1 MIMDSIKDLF
11 SPAHILH
18 VAQMREKFFSTG
30 SMKGITGVRSEILMG
45 WKMSYESGF
54 REVYQEKPVVHDL
67 KRCQKKSEALMKIAV
82 PYMEKILSFLDQ
94 KSFWLTLLNAD
105 GIILK
110 LIGSP
115 DTIDEL
121 RATGLIEGSDRGE
134 QGPYCGLFHM
144 VYTLKKPFILVST
157 EHASAID
164 DNLAGAACPIID
176 IETKCIIGY
185 IAISGHWW
193 DSHIHTLG
201 LVILAA
207 EAINQQLFLITA
219 NQRMK
224 HLNELV
230 QNKNIELDQ
239 TVEDIDFGII
249 YFDKAGRIIIINTRA
264 IRMLGLRQDKKTL
277 IGTNIRTCLDGR
289 FDMDEVYEKT
299 NNGIEYSSVMSSVDK
314 DGSRRRNR
322 HSLYITVRLT
332 QISNYIMRIKERQWI
347 QQSATR
353 IVYNQPPFQF
363 ENIIGTSE
371 AMQKAKNLARIAAP
385 HDTAVMIL
393 GESGTGKEM
402 FAQAIHNASG
412 RSDGPFIAINCGAI
426 PRTLIESELFGY
438 ERGAFTGA
446 DKNGHPGKFELANGG
461 TLFLDEIGDM
471 AYDVQVSLLRVL
483 QSKEVLRLG
492 SRKPIKIDVRIISA
506 TNQDLEEK
514 IRNHTFRDDLYYRLN
529 VFSILLPPLRER
541 YGDIEQLA
549 NFFLDIYS
557 QRYGKSV
564 CGFSPEALHVLNT
577 YSWPGNIRQLENT
590 VERALLISQD
600 KWIEE
605 TALPLKMQQNQPENT
620 CYKAEPDTEK
630 DGIYKALQK
639 YDFNVTQ
646 AAKLLGI
653 SRPTLYKKMKQYHI
667 EKNKIY

>member
-1 MIMDSIKDLF
+1 MFMNSIRDLF

-18 VAQMREKFFSTG
+18 VAQMREKFFTTG
-30 SMKGITGVRSEILMG
+30 SVRGISGVRSEILMG
-45 WKMSYESGF
+45 WKISYESGF
-54 REVYQEKPVVHDL
+54 REVYQEKPIVHDL
-67 KRCQKKSEALMKIAV
+67 KKCQEKSRTLMEIAV
-82 PYMEKILSFLDQ
+82 PYMQKILSFLDQ

-115 DTIDEL
+115 DMINEL
-121 RATGLIEGSDRGE
+121 KATGLVEGSDRGKR
-134 QGPYCGLFHM
+134 GPYCGLFHM

-176 IETKCIIGY
+176 IETKRIIGY

-193 DSHIHTLG
+193 DSHVHTLG
-201 LVILAA
+201 LAILAA
-207 EAINQQLFLITA
+207 EAINQQLLLVA
-219 NQRMK
+219 SNKRMK
-224 HLNELV
+224 QLNGLV
-230 QNKNIELDQ
+230 QNQNIELNQ

-249 YFDKAGRIIIINTRA
+249 YFNKEGRIISINTRA
-264 IRMLGLRQDKKTL
+264 IRMMGLNQDKKTL
-277 IGTNIRTCLDGR
+277 IGKNIRDCLGNR
-289 FDMDEVYEKT
+289 FEMNGIYEKASVDR
-299 NNGIEYSSVMSSVDK
+299 EYSYVMPNVDK
-314 DGSRRRNR
+314 DGLRRRNR
-322 HSLYITVRLT
+322 QSLYITVKMT
-332 QISNYIMRIKERQWI
+332 HGFNYLMRVKERQWI

-353 IVYNQPPFQF
+353 IVYTQPPFQF
-363 ENIIGTSE
+363 ENIIGSSD

-402 FAQAIHNASG
+402 FAQAIHNASR

-471 AYDVQVSLLRVL
+471 PYDVQVSLLRVL
-483 QSKEVLRLG
+483 QSKEVVRLG

-506 TNQDLEEK
+506 TNQNLEEK
-514 IRNHTFRDDLYYRLN
+514 IKNHTFRDDLYYRLN
-529 VFSILLPPLRER
+529 VFSILLPPLRARE
-541 YGDIEQLA
+541 GDIERLA
-549 NFFLDIYS
+549 NYFVDIYS
-557 QRYGKSV
+557 QRYGKSTR
-564 CGFSPEALHVLNT
+564 GFSPGALRVLDT

-590 VERALLISQD
+590 VERALLISQGE
-600 KWIEE
+600 WIEE
-605 TALPLKMQQNQPENT
+605 SALSLKMQQSRPENS
-620 CYKAEPDTEK
+620 YYRDKQGTEK
-630 DGIYKALQK
+630 EEIYKALRK
-639 YDFNVTQ
+639 YNFNVTQ
-646 AAKLLGI
+646 AAKFLGL

>member
-18 VAQMREKFFSTG
+18 VAEMREQFFSTG
-30 SMKGITGVRSEILMG
+30 NMNGITGVRSEILMG

-54 REVYQEKPVVHDL
+54 REAYQKKPVVHDL
-67 KRCQKKSEALMKIAV
+67 KKCQEQSKALMKIAV
-82 PYMEKILSFLDQ
+82 PYMKKILSFLDQ

-115 DTIDEL
+115 DMIEEL
-121 RATGLIEGSDRGE
+121 RATGLVEGSDRGE
-134 QGPYCGLFHM
+134 HGPYCGLFHM

-157 EHASAID
+157 EHASPID

-176 IETKCIIGY
+176 IETKSIIGY

-201 LVILAA
+201 LAILAA
-207 EAINQQLFLITA
+207 EAINQQLFLVA
-219 NQRMK
+219 SNQRMRE
-224 HLNELV
+224 LNKLV
-230 QNKNIELDQ
+230 QNKNFELDQ
-239 TVEDIDFGII
+239 TVEDIDFGIV
-249 YFDKAGRIIIINTRA
+249 YFDKSGRIIIVNNRA
-264 IRMLGLRQDKKTL
+264 IKMLGLPQDKKKL
-277 IGTNIRTCLDGR
+277 IGTNIRDYVHGR
-289 FDMDEVYEKT
+289 FDMDEVYKKAST
-299 NNGIEYSSVMSSVDK
+299 DREYSSVMSNVDK
-314 DGSRRRNR
+314 DGTRRQNR
-322 HSLYITVRLT
+322 HSLYITVNMT
-332 QISNYIMRIKERQWI
+332 HETNYLMRIKERQWI

-353 IVYNQPPFQF
+353 IVYTQPHFQF
-363 ENIIGTSE
+363 ENIIGSSD
-371 AMQKAKNLARIAAP
+371 AMQKAKKLACIAAP

-402 FAQAIHNASG
+402 FAQAIHNASK
-412 RSDGPFIAINCGAI
+412 RADGPFIAINCGAI

-471 AYDVQVSLLRVL
+471 PYDVQVSLLRVL

-557 QRYGKSV
+557 QRYGKRV
-564 CGFSPEALHVLNT
+564 RGFSPEALHVLNT

-590 VERALLISQD
+590 VERALLISQGD
-600 KWIEE
+600 WIEE
-605 TALPLKMQQNQPENT
+605 SSLPVQMQHMQRKTAHPSGRDESERTGICRALK
-620 CYKAEPDTEK
+620 
-630 DGIYKALQK
+630 K

-667 EKNKIY
+667 EKSKVY

>member
-11 SPAHILH
+11 SPMHILH

-30 SMKGITGVRSEILMG
+30 STKGITGVRSEILMG

-54 REVYQEKPVVHDL
+54 REVYQEKPVVYDL
-67 KRCQKKSEALMKIAV
+67 KRCQEKSRALMEIAV

-115 DTIDEL
+115 DMIDEL
-121 RATGLIEGSDRGE
+121 KATGLVEGSDRGE

-144 VYTLKKPFILVST
+144 VYILKKPFILVST

-164 DNLAGAACPIID
+164 DNLAGAACPITD
-176 IETKCIIGY
+176 LKTKSILGY

-201 LVILAA
+201 LAILAA
-207 EAINQQLFLITA
+207 EAINQQLLLVAA
-219 NQRMK
+219 NRRMK
-224 HLNELV
+224 QMNRLV
-230 QNKNIELDQ
+230 QNKNIELNQ
-239 TVEDIDFGII
+239 TIEDIDFGIV
-249 YFDKAGRIIIINTRA
+249 YFNKVGRIISINTRA
-264 IRMLGLRQDKKTL
+264 IRMLGLRQDKTLL
-277 IGTNIRTCLDGR
+277 IGTNIGDYLNGR
-289 FDMDEVYEKT
+289 FDMSEVYEKT
-299 NNGIEYSSVMSSVDK
+299 NSGVEYSSVMSSVDK
-314 DGSRRRNR
+314 DGSMRRN
-322 HSLYITVRLT
+322 HQSLYITVRLT
-332 QISNYIMRIKERQWI
+332 QEAHYIMRIKERQWV

-353 IVYNQPPFQF
+353 IVYTQPHFQF

-371 AMQKAKNLARIAAP
+371 AMKKAKKLARIAAP

-402 FAQAIHNASG
+402 FAQAIHNAS
-412 RSDGPFIAINCGAI
+412 RRADGPFIAINCGAI

-438 ERGAFTGA
+438 EKGAFTGA

-471 AYDVQVSLLRVL
+471 PYDVQVSLLRVL
-483 QSKEVLRLG
+483 QSREVLRIG

-506 TNQDLEEK
+506 TNQNLEEK
-514 IRNHTFRDDLYYRLN
+514 INNRTFRDDLYYRLN
-529 VFSILLPPLRER
+529 VFPIFLPPLRDRE
-541 YGDIEQLA
+541 GDIEYLA
-549 NFFLDIYS
+549 NYFVDVYS
-557 QRYGKSV
+557 QRYNK
-564 CGFSPEALHVLNT
+564 CTHGFSPEALHLLNH

-590 VERALLISQD
+590 VERALLISQGD
-600 KWIEE
+600 WIEKN
-605 TALPLKMQQNQPENT
+605 ALPLKMQNIRKEIINQNNGNELERLRI
-620 CYKAEPDTEK
+620 C
-630 DGIYKALQK
+630 KALKK
-639 YDFNVTQ
+639 YDFNITQ

-667 EKNKIY
+667 EKSKMY